1 MSDISSEK
9 HKTGAYANAEFE
21 LLTDAV

>member
-9 HKTGAYANAEFE
+9 HKTGAYANAKFE
-21 LLTDAV
+21 LLTAAV